1 MGLPVFFKLQKNK
14 RFNFV
19 PRYYDERKEE
29 LKKKVEKIK
38 QEIEKVENPNPS
50 RDVGNV
56 ETLHAT
62 SLHSSST
69 YVPNIKGQFRR
80 YYQRKANKSKQHSN
94 IRLII
99 IIIVLFLIA
108 YYLLFY

>member
-1 MGLPVFFKLQKNK
+1 MGLPVFFKLQKHK

-29 LKKKVEKIK
+29 LKKKVEKIN
-38 QEIEKVENPNPS
+38 QEIEKVENS
-50 RDVGNV
+50 NV
-56 ETLHAT
+56 
-62 SLHSSST
+62 ST

-80 YYQRKANKSKQHSN
+80 YYRRSSSKSKQHSN

>member
-1 MGLPVFFKLQKNK
+1 MGLPVFFKLPKHK

-19 PRYYDERKEE
+19 PRYYDESKEE
-29 LKKKVEKIK
+29 LKKKVENS
-38 QEIEKVENPNPS
+38 NPG
-50 RDVGNV
+50 RDVTRN
-56 ETLHAT
+56 
-62 SLHSSST
+62 SST

-80 YYQRKANKSKQHSN
+80 YYRRSTNKSRQHSN

-99 IIIVLFLIA
+99 IIIVLFIIA

>member
-1 MGLPVFFKLQKNK
+1 MGLPVFFKLQKHK

-29 LKKKVEKIK
+29 LKKKVENS
-38 QEIEKVENPNPS
+38 NPGK
-50 RDVGNV
+50 DVGLECRDEACLVSTSQRNV
-56 ETLHAT
+56 
-62 SLHSSST
+62 ST

-80 YYQRKANKSKQHSN
+80 YYRRSSSKSKQHSN

-99 IIIVLFLIA
+99 IIIVLFIIA